1 MLPVIYDGDMGGDD
15 LWAITLM
22 LAHPDVFDVKGITTV
37 FGNVDVNQATKNV
50 CDLLAY
56 LGREDIPVYVGAD
69 APIQGRR
76 MFGDDAYGEGGVGG
90 VFFPENNKKAEDK
103 NAIDFIVQTLKEAN
117 EPITLIGT
125 GPTSNIAY
133 ILLDQP
139 ELGSKIKEVIAMGGA
154 HKPGPNPNPPHRVGN
169 ITEAAEFNFF
179 QDSFAPN
186 VIAQSG
192 VRFTLMTADAP
203 QQYCLTPAF
212 KQRLL
217 DLGSIGE
224 MFVGMTTAVED
235 MDMTKFGTEGA
246 FMHDSAVIL
255 YLLQQAGKGEFYA
268 PAKKQAIE
276 VTESPEEWDQNGAMH
291 LIDDESKN
299 TWLITETTN
308 VAGIYDALEKGI
320 GYFRK
325 EPSPHLSSRASST
338 PKRVPK

>member
-125 GPTSNIAY
+125 GPMTNLALIVRDY
-133 ILLDQP
+133 P
-139 ELGSKIKEVIAMGGA
+139 ELHSQIKEIVVMGGA
-154 HKPGPNPNPPHRVGN
+154 IKPGPHPVPPHRIGN

-186 VIAQSG
+186 IVTKSG
-192 VRFTLMTADAP
+192 IKLTIMTADVN
-203 QQYCLTPAF
+203 QQYAITDDIKTRF
-212 KQRLL
+212 R
-217 DLGSIGE
+217 DIGSFGE
-224 MFVGMTTAVED
+224 MMIQMTSAVEHLD
-235 MDMTKFGTEGA
+235 REKFGMDGPA
-246 FMHDSAVIL
+246 LHDPCVIL
-255 YLLQQAGKGEFYA
+255 YLLQQLNLGHFYKS
-268 PAKKQAIE
+268 AKNQGFS
-276 VTESPEEWDQNGAMH
+276 TTQTPEEWETNGAFILNDNKMN
-291 LIDDESKN
+291 S
-299 TWLITETTN
+299 WVVTETADIPAIIDTLYAA
-308 VAGIYDALEKGI
+308 VKSFA
-320 GYFRK
+320 
-325 EPSPHLSSRASST
+325 
-338 PKRVPK
+338 